1 MSARK
6 SSTVLQKLWRN
17 CNTLPPDKI
26 LPYCQACF
34 SSTSTRPSWNQ
45 IYMSKKKKIQG
56 QTLFEDLDLFL
67 NGICIYWEKKVTNT
81 LEIVRGNFIGKHKTV
96 RLLRSVRNSLLHP
109 YLFVFIYCRLWIKYK
124 SCIIHMSLIKTTFKV
139 IGRHKAPI
147 KFPLTISNVFVT
159 FFSQ

>member
-56 QTLFEDLDLFL
+56 QTLIL
-67 NGICIYWEKKVTNT
+67 NPIINPCLISTFSLRLALHSDDIFCFVSPNNLKCCFYQTHVNNT
-81 LEIVRGNFIGKHKTV
+81 RFI
-96 RLLRSVRNSLLHP
+96 LYS
-109 YLFVFIYCRLWIKYK
+109 K
-124 SCIIHMSLIKTTFKV
+124 S
-139 IGRHKAPI
+139 
-147 KFPLTISNVFVT
+147 TIDKNK
-159 FFSQ
+159 